1 MSDKAVSTSE
11 PAILGNTPLFDQLLP
26 IVRPTLP
33 AYDALSDAVAELFET
48 GMLTKGKYLRE
59 FEEAMAD
66 YIGVKHAVAVSSCT
80 IGLLLTYQALR
91 LGSGQAL
98 ELKGEAIVPSFTFM
112 ATVHPLVWN
121 GVEPVFVDIDPMT
134 WNIDPQQIEEAIT
147 PRTSAIVAV
156 HNFGN
161 PADVEALED
170 IARRH
175 GVRLVFD
182 AAHGYGS
189 LYKGRPVGGFG
200 DAEVFSSS
208 PTKLLVTGE
217 GGMVTTN
224 DDEIARRI
232 RVGREYGNP
241 GDYGSEFAGVNAR
254 MQEFSAI
261 LGLKS
266 LEMLE
271 ENAQERNK
279 VAEAFR
285 SRLDK
290 LPGLSFQK
298 VEEGNRSSYKDFS
311 MAVEESD
318 FGLSRDELAQAL
330 RAENIDTRRYHDPPV
345 HTHQAYQSPISNLQ
359 SKLPVT
365 ESLAPRSIS
374 LPIYSHMDDETVEGI
389 CHAIERIQKYAT
401 EIKRM
406 LSKGK
411 GDTDERRLA
420 QIN

>member
-1 MSDKAVSTSE
+1 MGDKPVV
-11 PAILGNTPLFDQLLP
+11 LGNTPLFDQILP

-33 AYDALSDAVAELFET
+33 PYEALGDEVAELFET

-59 FEEAMAD
+59 FEEAIAD

-80 IGLLLTYQALR
+80 IGLLLTC
-91 LGSGQAL
+91 QAL

-121 GVEPVFVDIDPMT
+121 NVKPIFVDIDPET

-175 GVRLVFD
+175 DLTLMFD

-189 LYKGRPVGGFG
+189 LYKGHPLGGFG

-217 GGMVTTN
+217 GGMVTTD
-224 DDEIARRI
+224 DDELARRI

-254 MQEFSAI
+254 MQEFSAV

-271 ENAQERNK
+271 ENARKRNK

-290 LPGLSFQK
+290 LPGLSFQSIHP
-298 VEEGNRSSYKDFS
+298 GNRSSYKDFS
-311 MAVEESD
+311 MAVEEGD

-330 RAENIDTRRYHDPPV
+330 RAENIDTRKYHDPPV
-345 HTHQAYQSPISNLQ
+345 HTHQAYQTSNFKVQ
-359 SKLPVT
+359 GKLPVT
-365 ESLAPRSIS
+365 ESLAPKSIS

-389 CHAIERIQKYAT
+389 CDAIERIQKYAT
-401 EIKRM
+401 EVKRM
-406 LSKGK
+406 LSKRA

-420 QIN
+420 QINR